1 MAGLGDF
8 GPEENGR
15 NMHFGIREHGMGSIL
30 NGMALYGGLLPFG
43 ATFLIFSDYMRPP
56 IRLASLMGL
65 HTIYVYT
72 HDSIGV
78 GEDGPTHQPIEQL
91 SALRLIPGV
100 TVLRPGDANETAEA
114 WRVAITS
121 KNPVA
126 LALTRQNLPTLDR
139 AQYASASNVAKGAY
153 VLLDSDKTPEL
164 ILLASGSE
172 VSLAVDAAQ
181 QLRQEGVAV
190 RVVSVPSQEL
200 FEAQSAEYKE
210 SVLPK
215 SVRARIAIEAAS
227 SMSWQRY
234 VGLDGDTIT
243 LDHFGASA
251 PAKILFQKFGF
262 TVENVVEKAKAL
274 LGK

>member
-1 MAGLGDF
+1 
-8 GPEENGR
+8 
-15 NMHFGIREHGMGSIL
+15 
-30 NGMALYGGLLPFG
+30 
-43 ATFLIFSDYMRPP
+43 
-56 IRLASLMGL
+56 MGL
-65 HTIYVYT
+65 HTIYVDT

-139 AQYASASNVAKGAY
+139 EQYASASNVAKGAY

-210 SVLPK
+210 SILPK

-251 PAKILFQKFGF
+251 PAKILFQNFGF